1 MERGNWFNLLKL
13 VLSIL
18 HNNKVENLRY
28 MMLEIKQAKIKLTK
42 PNKFPACE

>member
-1 MERGNWFNLLKL
+1 MLKL
-13 VLSIL
+13 MLSIL

-28 MMLEIKQAKIKLTK
+28 MKLEVKQPRIKLTK